1 MKRTILA
8 LVSTVAGLVYL
19 LTYKTVPLDN
29 PAAASTPAAVAAAPR
44 ERTITGEAVQ
54 ADNHGP
60 VTVTLSV
67 VDGAI
72 VKATAVQGSTS
83 PRSKEISTR
92 ALPQLN
98 EEALTVQSDGFD
110 TVSGATL
117 TSEAYETSLQSA
129 LDQL

>member
-1 MKRTILA
+1 MKRAILA

-19 LTYKTVPLDN
+19 LTYKTVPLET
-29 PAAASTPAAVAAAPR
+29 PAVASTPAAVAAPR

-72 VKATAVQGSTS
+72 VKATAVQASTS
-83 PRSKEISTR
+83 PRSQEISTR

-98 EEALTVQSDGFD
+98 EEALTVQTDGFD

-117 TSEAYETSLQSA
+117 TSEAYEKSLQSA